1 MHMLSKKDLCSGEMD
16 TLRRSRNTT
25 LVMTEN
31 AEVQTNEE
39 SQVHVLDLDLFLTVQ
54 LLDETPAIY
63 GFVSFAQ
70 NTDIHMSGKTVKT
83 HD

>member
-1 MHMLSKKDLCSGEMD
+1 MD

-63 GFVSFAQ
+63 GFGSFAQ